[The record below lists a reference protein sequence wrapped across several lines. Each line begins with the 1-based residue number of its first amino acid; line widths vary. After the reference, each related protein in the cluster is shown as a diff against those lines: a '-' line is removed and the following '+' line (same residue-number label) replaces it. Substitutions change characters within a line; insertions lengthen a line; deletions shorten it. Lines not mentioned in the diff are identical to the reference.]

1 MNTLTTPDAFDNLSP
16 ELKNSLSYLRA
27 QRDALADD
35 IAFDLGQCEKVSEW
49 LRWMTEFDTPW
60 AGFNHLKARIMER
73 NPAYISREFNQLGTF
88 RKIIFRIARLERE
101 ACHVPNERWEH
112 SELFTA

>member
-1 MNTLTTPDAFDNLSP
+1 
-16 ELKNSLSYLRA
+16 
-27 QRDALADD
+27 
-35 IAFDLGQCEKVSEW
+35 
-49 LRWMTEFDTPW
+49 
-60 AGFNHLKARIMER
+60 MER